1 MSPAPS
7 PTPAERCYRALLLLL
22 PLAFR
27 RRHGEEMV
35 RAFRDEGRDEG
46 ARPGRGGWRALP
58 AAGLDLLGTA
68 LSLWLD
74 VLRHGADLRHA
85 IRVWRRQPG
94 HGLAAGLTLALGI
107 GANTALFSVIDAVL
121 LRPLPYGEPDRL
133 VALWDTLPAQGRDH
147 EPPSPGNFLD
157 WTGKNRTFDAM
168 AAWMDGS
175 GTSTLHGDRESAV
188 VESVK
193 VTPDFFR
200 VMGVPAAV
208 GRTFAPG
215 ERGAFFNV
223 ADRYT
228 GGERVVVMS
237 HGLWTRRFGSDPSVV
252 GRAID
257 LDGAP
262 WRVIGVMPASFD
274 APRPT
279 TDLWLPWDIVPS
291 FAEFAGGPPRDFR
304 FLNVLGRLKP
314 GVSVPQAEA
323 DLQSI
328 AAALAEQHPK
338 ANAGWSVRVV
348 ALDEEIVGR
357 ARPAILALFGA
368 VGLVLLIACANVA
381 SLQLAR
387 AAARRREMAV
397 RLALG
402 AARRRLVAQLL
413 TESLLLGLVGG
424 AAGLIVAEGALRAI
438 LAAEPQGLPRLAEVT
453 LSGRVLAFS
462 AALSVLTGILFGLVP
477 ALEASRTPV
486 AGALQESGRGAP
498 MGPRARRARR
508 FLIVSEVAL
517 ALVLLT
523 GAGLLMRSFLRVMA
537 VDPGFDPQGLAV
549 MRISLDHASY
559 KTGAQSREFY
569 RALTRRLEALPG
581 VLGVG
586 AVTALPL
593 SPVGTDFSRPYW
605 REGEPDP
612 GGTAAKTDIRM
623 VTPGYF
629 ATMRMPLRRGRGFT
643 ADDGPDRPRFAVVN
657 ETLAQRE
664 FPGRD
669 PVGQRLVI
677 DYRGGAYPYE
687 IVGVVGNTRF
697 RGLKAEPRPELFI
710 PHAQNPYL
718 DLSLVV
724 RTSVEPAAMFRTV
737 QREIA
742 VLDPLQPAYGLVTM
756 DDLVRRSVSADRF
769 ATVLLALLAG
779 LALSLAATGI
789 YGVLSF
795 LVAQRTHEI
804 GLRMALGATGQAVV
818 RMVMGESLRLTLAG
832 SAIGLLASL
841 ALARPVAHLLY
852 GVTPDDPV
860 TFGGVVVLM
869 AGVALV
875 AALLPARRAS
885 RLDPMAAL
893 RQE

>member
-1 MSPAPS
+1 M
-7 PTPAERCYRALLLLL
+7 T
-22 PLAFR
+22 
-27 RRHGEEMV
+27 M
-35 RAFRDEGRDEG
+35 
-46 ARPGRGGWRALP
+46 
-58 AAGLDLLGTA
+58 
-68 LSLWLD
+68 
-74 VLRHGADLRHA
+74 LRVITSRLK
-85 IRVWRRQPG
+85 
-94 HGLAAGLTLALGI
+94 
-107 GANTALFSVIDAVL
+107 ALFVDA
-121 LRPLPYGEPDRL
+121 RSDAE
-133 VALWDTLPAQGRDH
+133 
-147 EPPSPGNFLD
+147 LD
-157 WTGKNRTFDAM
+157 
-168 AAWMDGS
+168 
-175 GTSTLHGDRESAV
+175 E
-188 VESVK
+188 
-193 VTPDFFR
+193 
-200 VMGVPAAV
+200 
-208 GRTFAPG
+208 
-215 ERGAFFNV
+215 
-223 ADRYT
+223 
-228 GGERVVVMS
+228 
-237 HGLWTRRFGSDPSVV
+237 
-252 GRAID
+252 
-257 LDGAP
+257 
-262 WRVIGVMPASFD
+262 
-274 APRPT
+274 
-279 TDLWLPWDIVPS
+279 DI
-291 FAEFAGGPPRDFR
+291 
-304 FLNVLGRLKP
+304 
-314 GVSVPQAEA
+314 QAHLE
-323 DLQSI
+323 L
-328 AAALAEQHPK
+328 LAEEHLRQ
-338 ANAGWSVRVV
+338 
-348 ALDEEIVGR
+348 
-357 ARPAILALFGA
+357 
-368 VGLVLLIACANVA
+368 GL
-381 SLQLAR
+381 SPEDAR
-387 AAARRREMAV
+387 AAARRDFGGVEQMKEAYRDQRGVPMLESLLQDLRHSGRALRRSPGSTLVATVTIALGIFGPTVTFTMAKAWILEPLPFARPDELVDLRGLELRSGAASGRRRLNAADFLEWQRSAQSFEMMAGYRPAEARWTGPDGAEHLRGALVTPGFFRLLGVEARWGRLFEPTEVGREHLHLVVISHLMWRERLHGDPAAVGATLRLDGEDHTVIGVLPEAFQFTLLGRCDVWRPLLFTPEEAVDRSGLAMVGLARLRRGRTVEEARHELTQMAAASASAYPDTNGRRGVRVLSLADEIRVHHDLGFIVPVMFAMVTCVLLIACFNTTNVMLARASTRRQEMAV

-402 AARRRLVAQLL
+402 AGRRRLVGQLL
-413 TESLLLGLVGG
+413 TESLLLGLLGG

-438 LAAEPQGLPRLAEVT
+438 LAAEPQGLPRLAEVA

-486 AGALQESGRGAP
+486 AGTLQESGRGAP
-498 MGPRARRARR
+498 GGPRARQARR

-523 GAGLLMRSFLRVMA
+523 GAGLLIRSFLRVMA
-537 VDPGFDPQGLAV
+537 VDPGFDPRDLAV
-549 MRISLDHASY
+549 MRISLDHATY
-559 KTGAQSREFY
+559 RTAAQSREFY

-581 VLGVG
+581 VLGVAG
-586 AVTALPL
+586 VTALPL

-629 ATMRMPLRRGRGFT
+629 ATMRMALLRGRGFT
-643 ADDGPDRPRFAVVN
+643 ADDGPDRPRIIVVN

-724 RTSVEPAAMFRTV
+724 RTSAEPAAMFRTV

-742 VLDPLQPAYGLVTM
+742 ILDPLQPAYGLVTM

-779 LALSLAATGI
+779 LALALAATGI

-804 GLRMALGATGQAVV
+804 GLRMALGATGRAVV

-832 SAIGLLASL
+832 SAIGLLVSL
-841 ALARPVAHLLY
+841 ALARPAAHLLY
-852 GVTPDDPV
+852 GVPPDDPV

-885 RLDPMAAL
+885 RLDPMVAL